1 MREEKIHRIEV
12 HVAGFCFDGNKV
24 LILKR
29 SPLRKLY
36 PNLWEC
42 GGGAVRPGENFED
55 ALKREMTDEAGVI
68 VEPVMALKTYQIL
81 VPDSGQKKIPG
92 LRFVCKF
99 IGFVNGKGPQI
110 SKEHTEWKWVAIDK
124 LDGLDFIP
132 GIKEDI
138 KEAYSA
144 CKNLNYS

>member
-1 MREEKIHRIEV
+1 MREDSIHKIEV

-24 LILKR
+24 LVLKR
-29 SPLRKLY
+29 SPSRKIY

-42 GGGAVRPGENFED
+42 GGGAVWPGENFEE
-55 ALKREMTDEAGVI
+55 ALKREMKDEAGVI
-68 VEPVMALKTYQIL
+68 VKPVMSLKTYQII
-81 VPDSGQKKIPG
+81 VSDSEQKNIPG

-99 IGFVNGKGPQI
+99 LGFVNGKEPQI
-110 SKEHTEWKWVAIDK
+110 SAEHTEWKWIAVDK

-132 GIKEDI
+132 GVKEDI

-144 CKNLNYS
+144 LSK